1 MDSEKVVTA
10 LEEKAEELSKIADG
24 ANTALAEMRIQFET
38 LAEMQKEERL
48 ERDKMH
54 NAAVEKI
61 LDKCEREVKHWKHI
75 CIGLIVALC
84 IFIGGL
90 FGSVLYFFANYD
102 IMTFDMEQNIDIG
115 GDGNPEIHDGIHYN
129 TD

>member
-1 MDSEKVVTA
+1 MDSENIVNT
-10 LEEKAEELSKIADG
+10 LEEKAEKLSKIADG
-24 ANTALAEMRIQFET
+24 ANTALAEMRVQFET

-75 CIGLIVALC
+75 CIGLILTLC
-84 IFIGGL
+84 LILGSIIGGIVYIATNFDIE
-90 FGSVLYFFANYD
+90 FGSYIQEPTV
-102 IMTFDMEQNIDIG
+102 G
-115 GDGNPEIHDGIHYN
+115 GDGTSTINDGIHFN
-129 TD
+129 AD

>member
-10 LEEKAEELSKIADG
+10 LEEEAEKLSKIADG

-54 NAAVEKI
+54 NVAVEKI

-75 CIGLIVALC
+75 CIGLIITLC
-84 IFIGGL
+84 LIIGSIVGGIVYIL
-90 FGSVLYFFANYD
+90 SNYD
-102 IMTFDMEQNIDIG
+102 ISFGYVQELYVG
-115 GDGNPEIHDGIHYN
+115 GDGNPAVNDGIHIN
-129 TD
+129 DN